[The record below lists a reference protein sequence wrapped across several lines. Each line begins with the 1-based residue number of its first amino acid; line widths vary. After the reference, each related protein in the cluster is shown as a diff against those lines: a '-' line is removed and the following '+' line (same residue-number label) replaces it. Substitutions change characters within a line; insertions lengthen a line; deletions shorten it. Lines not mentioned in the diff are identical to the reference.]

1 MNRRITFYY
10 TFLLI
15 IATMF
20 TALGNYQNI
29 YATSTF
35 SGLYDGTL
43 NSNLNGTLNTLTPF
57 NDEVNNTESNNLQD
71 CANCIGN
78 DGIDQGISAPI
89 ISNDNPNENDIGIS
103 GGGSNDNPNENG
115 NDNPNENGNDNP
127 NENDIGISGGGSND
141 NDNGDLSGG
150 GSNDNDNGD
159 LSGGG
164 SNDNP
169 NENDVSGDSPF
180 SLPFNTQFADP
191 SDDADG
197 DISDKIPFP

>member
-89 ISNDNPNENDIGIS
+89 ISNDNPNEND
-103 GGGSNDNPNENG
+103 
-115 NDNPNENGNDNP
+115 
-127 NENDIGISGGGSND
+127 
-141 NDNGDLSGG
+141 
-150 GSNDNDNGD
+150 
-159 LSGGG
+159 
-164 SNDNP
+164 
-169 NENDVSGDSPF
+169 VSGDSPF

>member
-15 IATMF
+15 IATLF

-29 YATSTF
+29 NATSTF
-35 SGLYDGTL
+35 SGLSNSTS
-43 NSNLNGTLNTLTPF
+43 NSNLNGTLNILTPF
-57 NDEVNNTESNNLQD
+57 NDEVDNTKSSNLKD

-78 DGIDQGISAPI
+78 DDKNPGTAAPL
-89 ISNDNPNENDIGIS
+89 ISNDRPVENDIGS
-103 GGGSNDNPNENG
+103 GDGGNNDNGDGNNDNG
-115 NDNPNENGNDNP
+115 NND
-127 NENDIGISGGGSND
+127 
-141 NDNGDLSGG
+141 GDLSGG
-150 GSNDNDNGD
+150 GGN
-159 LSGGG
+159 
-164 SNDNP
+164 NDNP

-180 SLPFNTQFADP
+180 SLPFNSQFADP